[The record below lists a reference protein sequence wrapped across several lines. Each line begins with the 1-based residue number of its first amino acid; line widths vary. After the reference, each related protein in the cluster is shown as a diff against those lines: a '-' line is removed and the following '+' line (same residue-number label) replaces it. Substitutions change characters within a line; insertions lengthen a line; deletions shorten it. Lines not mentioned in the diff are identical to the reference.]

1 MPLSRRIGWPAI
13 AIVLVHLQLACTD
26 LEEFD
31 PEDRSDRTPSPNGDD
46 DVDIPSAFDLGA
58 AVADARFLADAP
70 YQALGW
76 SLASAGDVNGDGFD
90 DVILGA
96 PGDRPEGSAP
106 NYSPYDVG
114 AAFLFHGPL
123 VGEVATADAHAKMV
137 GQESEQGWE
146 DRAGYAV
153 APAGDGDGDGLVEF
167 LVASPGFAV
176 EGERRGRVHVLGGG
190 LEGEVSL
197 AATTPSILGENK
209 NNVGGFAGFGVA
221 PAGDVDGDGN
231 DDLVVGDT
239 ADSTD
244 AELAGAAYL
253 VLGPVVEDVVLS
265 DAAAKLTGEDERDYA
280 GQALAPAGDV
290 NDDGY
295 GDFLVGAPN
304 VGGGG
309 TGRAYLIHGP
319 VEGVRSLSESEARFL
334 GEESDDNAG
343 CAVAGGGDLDGDGN
357 EDFAIGAP
365 NAESTGGYQA
375 GAAYVVLGPVAGD
388 FELASADARLVHEQ
402 EYGSVGLSLAIAGDV
417 DGDGNAD
424 LVVGDYGDAYLVT
437 RMTEGESLLSE
448 VGFHFHADWSVQLG
462 WSVAG
467 AGDVNGDGYADFMLG
482 DYSESRQHENG
493 GAAYL
498 FCGGERFR

>member
-1 MPLSRRIGWPAI
+1 
-13 AIVLVHLQLACTD
+13 
-26 LEEFD
+26 
-31 PEDRSDRTPSPNGDD
+31 
-46 DVDIPSAFDLGA
+46 
-58 AVADARFLADAP
+58 
-70 YQALGW
+70 
-76 SLASAGDVNGDGFD
+76 VNGDGFD

-106 NYSPYDVG
+106 NQSPYDAG

-123 VGEVATADAHAKMV
+123 VGEVTTADAHAKMV
-137 GQESEQGWE
+137 GQVSEHGWE
-146 DRAGYAV
+146 DMAGYAV
-153 APAGDGDGDGLVEF
+153 APAGDGDGDGLDEF

-176 EGERRGRVHVLGGG
+176 DGERRGRIHALGND
-190 LEGEVSL
+190 LVGEVSL
-197 AATTPSILGENK
+197 AATTPAILGENT

-231 DDLVVGDT
+231 DDLLVGDT

-319 VEGVRSLSESEARFL
+319 IEGVRSLSESEARFL
-334 GEESDDNAG
+334 GEASGDYAG
-343 CAVAGGGDLDGDGN
+343 GAVAGGGDLDGDGN

-365 NAESTGGYQA
+365 DAESTGGHQA

-388 FELASADARLVHEQ
+388 FELVDADARLFHEQ
-402 EYGSVGLSLAIAGDV
+402 QYGSVGLSLAMAGDV
-417 DGDGNAD
+417 DGDGSAD
-424 LVVGDYGDAYLVT
+424 LVVGGHGDAYLVT
-437 RMTEGESLLSE
+437 RAVEGESLLSE
-448 VGFHFHADWSVQLG
+448 VGFHFHADWSVLLG

-467 AGDVNGDGYADFMLG
+467 AGDVNDDGYADFLLG
-482 DYSESRQHENG
+482 DPGEEVEHQAG

-498 FCGGERFR
+498 FYGGERFR